1 MKLSFLHF
9 ASLSP
14 TYKLIYYM
22 DTKFSDKMSDIGLKC
37 IIAIIDI
44 AVNYILFV
52 WSRCPCLTSIFILNQ
67 LILKV
72 KPKYRGWTDNFPFT
86 SMQVLAR

>member
-52 WSRCPCLTSIFILNQ
+52 
-67 LILKV
+67 
-72 KPKYRGWTDNFPFT
+72 
-86 SMQVLAR
+86 